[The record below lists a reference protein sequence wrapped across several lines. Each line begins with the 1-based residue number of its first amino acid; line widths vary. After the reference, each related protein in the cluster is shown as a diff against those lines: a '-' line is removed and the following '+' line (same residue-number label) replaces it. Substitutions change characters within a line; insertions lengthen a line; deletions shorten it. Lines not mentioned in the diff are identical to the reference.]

1 MMSVDG
7 QLAIDG
13 FDYRMLSVAESA
25 YRMALDHPS
34 HVERLCVLNVIP
46 TVDQFERMAVDA
58 SLDYYPWFFLAQPAP
73 FAERL
78 VTACAEYFLRHTL
91 DSWIAVPGAISDAAF
106 QRYLATFTE
115 PVIGAMCADYRASFH
130 LDRQLDAEDRA

>member
-73 FAERL
+73 F
-78 VTACAEYFLRHTL
+78 V
-91 DSWIAVPGAISDAAF
+91 
-106 QRYLATFTE
+106 
-115 PVIGAMCADYRASFH
+115 
-130 LDRQLDAEDRA
+130 EDRAAGHKITCPLLVHWGSEDISDPRAVWRTWSDDVQGEGLPGGHFVPEEASDELLASLQRFLAA